1 MLEVWSGW
9 KADTTWSTVRRVEC
23 LRLRL
28 PLHVLPAGKSVRPR
42 PVLPLFHV
50 LERGVSGRL
59 LAITFDDG
67 PDPRWTPQVLDVLA
81 RHQVR
86 ATFFLIGERAQAYPR
101 IAERI
106 TRAGHAVG
114 NHTMHHPHRFATL
127 PPSRVHQEIRQGQ
140 DAIAQ
145 ATGAAPRLFRAPA
158 GNWSTNIL
166 RQVED
171 AGLRA
176 VDWSVDPKDW
186 RSPPPSRIV
195 RALLRSRGGDVMLCH
210 DGGGDRSATVRAVDV
225 ALGILRDRGAEFIS
239 LGAA

>member
-23 LRLRL
+23 LRRRL

-114 NHTMHHPHRFATL
+114 NHTMHHPHPFATL

>member
-9 KADTTWSTVRRVEC
+9 KADTIWSTVRRVEC
-23 LRLRL
+23 LRRRL
-28 PLHVLPAGKSVRPR
+28 PLHVLPRGKSVRPR

-50 LERGVSGRL
+50 PEPGVSGRL

-114 NHTMHHPHRFATL
+114 NHTMHHPHPFATL
-127 PPSRVHQEIRQGQ
+127 PPSRVHQEIQQGQ